1 MPAAARGNKTDD
13 VDVVHGVGIGCGDP
27 FTYKTDKCSGNVIIN
42 GDGVVRK
49 GDAMQLHP
57 TPPLCIPH
65 APGLDSFSSTVFANG
80 KNCGRKGDTFSSG
93 HDIVSGS
100 GNVFIGG

>member
-1 MPAAARGNKTDD
+1 MPEAARGNKTDD
-13 VDVVHGVGIGCGDP
+13 VDVVHGVGVACAFP
-27 FTYKTDKCSGNVIIN
+27 ATYKTDKCSGNVIIN

-49 GDAMQLHP
+49 DDTMQLHP
-57 TPPLCIPH
+57 NVGCIPH

-93 HDIVSGS
+93 HDIASGS